1 MCLSFIVTR
10 QQRWSPELKAS
21 SVQCTQQ
28 VIMPASQQG
37 HGQKQQQ
44 QRQQQ
49 MMLQEQPGE
58 QQSMELYSMQHTSVL
73 MQQEAPLH

>member
-1 MCLSFIVTR
+1 
-10 QQRWSPELKAS
+10 
-21 SVQCTQQ
+21 
-28 VIMPASQQG
+28 MPASQQG